1 MAGLLTPL
9 IPKRRRTGID
19 KISEILASEET
30 EIGPRRYRWVT
41 GREGIF
47 SEPIALLLGLLIRE
61 AVQEKVSEVIIA
73 PGGFDTRVVFR
84 EQEAERLRLRRF
96 HAPLLTQRLRDLC
109 GLPAA
114 RGYYPQQG
122 SFTLLRSKARYG
134 VQVTI
139 TQTPWGEQ
147 SVLTIAVA
155 P

>member
-9 IPKRRRTGID
+9 IPKRRRTGAD
-19 KISEILASEET
+19 RISELLAAEET
-30 EIGPRRYRWVT
+30 ESSPRRYRWVT

-61 AVQEKVSEVIIA
+61 AVEAEMSTVTIV
-73 PGGFDTRVVFR
+73 PGGFDTRVLLGGG
-84 EQEAERLRLRRF
+84 ETERLHLRRF

-122 SFTLLRSKARYG
+122 SFTLLRSNARYG

-147 SVLTIAVA
+147 SLITIAVA